1 MILIQ
6 LLNTTFRYIFKIN
19 QRYFINLFMIDFE
32 LPYIK
37 TYRHICK
44 FYLQLSFN
52 KRPRKQEKH
61 EILISICESHESI
74 K

>member
-1 MILIQ
+1 
-6 LLNTTFRYIFKIN
+6 
-19 QRYFINLFMIDFE
+19 MIDFE

-44 FYLQLSFN
+44 FDLQLSFN
-52 KRPRKQEKH
+52 ERTRKQEKH